1 MKTKTATPAPAR
13 QLYCSPLFD
22 RRRRYA
28 EQRGLS
34 WYVLSAE
41 HGLVAPDT
49 LLEPY
54 DVDLSEQTN
63 QYRGAWA
70 QWVVAK
76 LRQIDGDLAGRR
88 VEIHAGDAYA
98 TTLVPL
104 LSAAGADVRRP
115 LARLSMG
122 RQLAWYDDVNKPDA
136 AAPFAELTILDG
148 PHSLPPFSHRW
159 PDGPEEFD
167 GGAALVVQNGVS
179 RHHIRIGTGVRAAY
193 GRDRRRMVVWVDGRP
208 VAGGFGTDDHAHT
221 RRLASTVK
229 DADGRPLGPADPLPV
244 HYLGFPLVRLADV
257 VTGPGPRDAMAVHLP
272 EADTAA
278 WAAYA
283 VARLRTSQSDVPAT
297 ARRRTPGPTSRGR
310 RRWWGNSWRT
320 GAGTPKNRRES
331 PSGTRPTR
339 LPTRWCSET
348 RSPSFSRSSST
359 RESPPSGPGGH
370 RTICGNGWD
379 ISTRRRSPPTRA
391 RSPMRWRGLRR
402 CTGT

>member
-1 MKTKTATPAPAR
+1 M
-13 QLYCSPLFD
+13 
-22 RRRRYA
+22 
-28 EQRGLS
+28 
-34 WYVLSAE
+34 
-41 HGLVAPDT
+41 
-49 LLEPY
+49 LEPY

-179 RHHIRIGTGVRAAY
+179 LAPHQDRYRRTRGVRP
-193 GRDRRRMVVWVDGRP
+193 RP
-208 VAGGFGTDDHAHT
+208 A
-221 RRLASTVK
+221 
-229 DADGRPLGPADPLPV
+229 ADGGVGRRPARGGRIRHRRPCAHPPLGE
-244 HYLGFPLVRLADV
+244 HG
-257 VTGPGPRDAMAVHLP
+257 
-272 EADTAA
+272 E
-278 WAAYA
+278 
-283 VARLRTSQSDVPAT
+283 
-297 ARRRTPGPTSRGR
+297 GR
-310 RRWWGNSWRT
+310 RRLTAR
-320 GAGTPKNRRES
+320 AG
-331 PSGTRPTR
+331 
-339 LPTRWCSET
+339 
-348 RSPSFSRSSST
+348 
-359 RESPPSGPGGH
+359 
-370 RTICGNGWD
+370 
-379 ISTRRRSPPTRA
+379 
-391 RSPMRWRGLRR
+391 
-402 CTGT
+402 